1 MNMNHRFITDAHKR
15 IGLPA
20 PTFTEEVERIEQQRR
35 AVNVSTE
42 FDPAATRTAVLAALD
57 AGKDPLLDKSVQR
70 AAAAL
75 SVGGMVRSD
84 AQTWA
89 DSATTAAVKAAAPEL
104 IATWQAWAEQVE
116 RDTLAPARDWGIDLT
131 DRTIQGGAAERARLW
146 AAGREAVAQ
155 LEQLLGAWSALARE
169 VRADDRPQFRALVPA
184 NIGAGELDALGHRP
198 DVASIV
204 TRHALN
210 LATFEDYAQRVER
223 IASDRAAAQ
232 RDYSDASAAA
242 IHQRFGF

>member
-1 MNMNHRFITDAHKR
+1 M
-15 IGLPA
+15 
-20 PTFTEEVERIEQQRR
+20 ERIEARRR

-42 FDPAATRTAVLAALD
+42 FDPAATRAAVMAALD

-169 VRADDRPQFRALVPA
+169 CRADDRPQHRPLVLA
-184 NIGAGELDALGHRP
+184 ELSAAELDGLGHRP

-204 TRHALN
+204 TRHALD
-210 LATFEDYAQRVER
+210 LADFDTYSQRVER
-223 IASDRAAAQ
+223 IASDRAAAE
-232 RDYSDASAAA
+232 RDYADASAAA
-242 IHQRFGF
+242 VHRQFGF